1 MTNLNIDVPEC
12 DLIIA
17 SDAVV
22 GNIIYLRYS
31 SMNVLNRALKRL
43 QRARR
48 KHLLTGHMGVRS
60 TGAIA
65 NALFYMG
72 RLREIVIAARQSSDA
87 TDSVLKTEL
96 QACLP
101 LGSVKSVLFI
111 PYALYD
117 RDAYALQARKRFEKM
132 GFDLTSIHTASDPA
146 QVINDTEA
154 VFIGGGNT
162 FRLLKALYD
171 FDLIE
176 RLRRRVAEGM
186 PYVGSSAGSNVAGP
200 TIKTTKDMPIVQPPS
215 FEALGLV
222 PFQISPHF
230 LDPDPNST
238 HMGETQEE
246 RILQFLEENDT
257 TVAGLREGAMVR
269 VENGSTTLKG
279 SSGARIFRKGLGPVE
294 VQPGAQLDSLLEKI

>member
-1 MTNLNIDVPEC
+1 MSNRVL
-12 DLIIA
+12 LISNSTLYGSGYLDHAATEIL
-17 SDAVV
+17 DFL
-22 GNIIYLRYS
+22 GN
-31 SMNVLNRALKRL
+31 VKR
-43 QRARR
+43 
-48 KHLLTGHMGVRS
+48 
-60 TGAIA
+60 
-65 NALFYMG
+65 
-72 RLREIVIAARQSSDA
+72 
-87 TDSVLKTEL
+87 
-96 QACLP
+96 
-101 LGSVKSVLFI
+101 VLFV

-117 RDAYALQARKRFEKM
+117 RDAYASQAQKRFEKM
-132 GFDLTSIHTASDPA
+132 GFNLSSIHKASDPKQA
-146 QVINDTEA
+146 IDDTEA
-154 VFIGGGNT
+154 LFIGGGNT

-176 RLRRRVAEGM
+176 RIRMRVAAGM

-215 FEALGLV
+215 FDALGLV

-269 VENGSTTLKG
+269 VENGTTILKG
-279 SSGARIFRKGLGPVE
+279 SSGARIFRKGMEPVE
-294 VQPGAQLDSLLEKI
+294 VQPGTQLDDLLERI